1 MNKILKNKF
10 YGCEILRFM
19 FHGFHQ
25 FHRASPDA
33 KTYRAFSAFKFAI
46 CNLRF
51 AFCHLKF
58 ALNFINFIKFICFL
72 PFSFCLLPFISSAQV
87 ITAAQ
92 YTRKADEAFADKN
105 FNAALEYY
113 RIVLEDSPERTDLL
127 YNAADAALETRHFAI
142 ANTYFDNL
150 ARTDKAKEYPALNY
164 KRGEVKKDMEEYDL
178 AISLFEKYAAENPTG
193 EYSAAAKSE
202 IETCEWAKT
211 IVFADKKYEITH
223 LDRGVNS
230 PYIDAAPVFYDG
242 TLFYTSGYVPDSI
255 KSSAPVTGVYATSDL
270 TKRGL
275 PLPINSK
282 VKGDNTASYALT
294 TDKSTLFYTICTEN
308 ENGSYHCAIYRR
320 SKIGESDWGAPF
332 KLDTSIN
339 KPGYTSTQPSVGYD
353 STRQSDV
360 LFFASDKPGSK
371 GGMDLWMANIDNTGS
386 VSKPQNIDDLNT
398 TKDEVTPFFHTSTQ
412 TLFFST
418 DGYKTLGGL
427 DIYSSKIM
435 AGELSEVSGKGAAA
449 ITENATLKSP
459 NGSNSHWMK
468 AEHGGYPMNSSYD
481 DTYYSLSKAKAFFV
495 SNRKGGICDDK
506 ERDCICNDIY
516 SYNLKVDLKA
526 ETFLAGMSNKLD
538 GVRLDL
544 LDVEANALVGNQINA
559 TGNDFAF
566 PLEFDKKYKIIAR
579 KKGFLP
585 DSATVNTLNLN
596 VSTTLYRPLELR
608 PNAKL
613 TVYVFDKLEKKPL
626 NDATIILR
634 DSKGKI
640 VTQKVATG
648 TNTLAFGDLL
658 YGTKYFLNGELKSYQ
673 GDSNSV
679 AIDAISVTPKF
690 EYFDT
695 LYLDP
700 FGGLPFTLYFD
711 NDEPVARSRDVGTI
725 FTYGETYDRYI
736 DNQPDYLKEVYATVP
751 AEIAALKASQI
762 SSFFEDQVR
771 YGDNR
776 LLSFSSV
783 LEKYIA
789 SGHALELVVQGY
801 ASPIA
806 QKDYNK
812 ILSMRRVSSVIN
824 HFKSYNGG
832 SLLNAMKSGQLRI
845 RVEPFGAE
853 RASSAVSAD
862 GKQRDLSV
870 YSIEAMRERKVEIV
884 EINRIF
890 LDKTIPYDP
899 DVSMM
904 DLFSLKN
911 VGSLQAQLKAL
922 NARDISSSFNL
933 QPQIEQN
940 PSDLVRQAMAV
951 TIVDN
956 YTGKIVTSTKPIDVV
971 DPNSKAVIGKARA
984 KGGSFTYTVENGKEY
999 VLKSTSLGY
1008 SDVSLSAPY
1017 STDAP
1022 TGLIHDTLYLTPFA
1036 GLPLSLYF
1044 DNDKP
1049 NSANLNSYDKTYR
1062 DFYAKKSEFI
1072 RVYNKLMA
1080 SSGASAASSSKEM
1093 DLFFESELKGGYN
1106 KLTGFCEVL
1115 KNYLQNGNNM
1125 EIILEGYASP
1135 LSDGEYNKRLSQRRI
1150 QSVRAS
1156 LNQFQNGVLRKY
1168 LAQGKL
1174 KITEEVIGASANAFD
1189 ARTDASVYSMDA
1201 SLNRRVVIKDIILN
1215 GNKY

>member
-1 MNKILKNKF
+1 MSYQLSTISSLQFNYLLEQASLNYMNKILKIKSEKLKVKSF
-10 YGCEILRFM
+10 IFRLIALSLFT
-19 FHGFHQ
+19 FHISLFN
-25 FHRASPDA
+25 A
-33 KTYRAFSAFKFAI
+33 K
-46 CNLRF
+46 
-51 AFCHLKF
+51 
-58 ALNFINFIKFICFL
+58 
-72 PFSFCLLPFISSAQV
+72 AQV

-105 FNAALEYY
+105 YNAALEYY
-113 RIVLEDSPERTDLL
+113 RIVIDDSPERTDLL
-127 YNAADAALETRHFAI
+127 WNAANSALETRHFAI

-150 ARTDKAKEYPALNY
+150 ARTDKAKEYPTLNF

-193 EYSAAAKSE
+193 EYAASAKSE

-230 PYIDAAPVFYDG
+230 PYIDAAPVLYDG
-242 TLFYTSGYVPDSI
+242 TLFYTSGYVPDSL
-255 KSSAPVTGVYATSDL
+255 KSNAPVTGVFSTTDL

-275 PLPINSK
+275 PLSINSK
-282 VKGDNTASYALT
+282 TEGDNTASYALT

-308 ENGSYHCAIYRR
+308 ENGSFNCAIYRR
-320 SKIGESDWGAPF
+320 SKIGENDWGAPV

-353 STRQSDV
+353 STRQMDV
-360 LFFASDKPGSK
+360 LFFASNKPGSK
-371 GGMDLWMANIDNTGS
+371 GGMDLWMANVDNTGS
-386 VSKPQNIDDLNT
+386 VGKPQNIDDLNT
-398 TKDEVTPFFHTSTQ
+398 TKDEVTPFFHSSSQ

-435 AGELSEVSGKGAAA
+435 GGEVSEVSGKGSALA
-449 ITENATLKSP
+449 TENTTLNP
-459 NGSNSHWMK
+459 HWMK

-544 LDVEANALVGNQINA
+544 LDVEANALVGNQINT

-566 PLEFDKKYKIIAR
+566 PLEFDKKYKIIAS

-626 NDATIILR
+626 NDATITLR
-634 DSKGKI
+634 DGKGKI

-658 YGTKYFLNGELKSYQ
+658 YGTKYFLNGDLKSYQ
-673 GDSNSV
+673 SDSNSV

-736 DNQPDYLKEVYATVP
+736 NNQPDYLKEVYATEP
-751 AEIAALKASQI
+751 AEIAALKANQI
-762 SSFFEDQVR
+762 SSFFEDNVR

-776 LLSFSSV
+776 LIYFSSL

-789 SGHALELVVQGY
+789 GGHALELVLQGY

-824 HFKSYNGG
+824 HFKTYNGG
-832 SLLNAMKSGQLRI
+832 SLLAAMKSGQLRI

-853 RASSAVSAD
+853 RASPTVSAD
-862 GKQRDLSV
+862 EKQRQLSV
-870 YSIEAMRERKVEIV
+870 YSIEAMRERKVEIL

-899 DVSMM
+899 DVSTM

-933 QPQIEQN
+933 QSQIAQN
-940 PSDLVRQAMAV
+940 PSDLVRQAMTV
-951 TIVDN
+951 TFVDN
-956 YTGKIVTSTKPIDVV
+956 YTGKIVTSTKPIDIV
-971 DPNSKAVIGKARA
+971 DQNSQAVIGKARA
-984 KGGSFTYTVENGKEY
+984 KGGSFTYTVEKGKEY

-1017 STDAP
+1017 SSDDP
-1022 TGLIHDTLYLTPFA
+1022 SGLIRDTLYLTPFA

-1049 NSANLNSYDKTYR
+1049 NGNSSVGVSSYDKTYR

-1072 RVYNKLMA
+1072 KVYNKLMT
-1080 SSGASAASSSKEM
+1080 STGASATSSSKEM

-1106 KLTGFCEVL
+1106 KLNGFCEVL

-1125 EIILEGYASP
+1125 EIVLEGYASP
-1135 LSDGEYNKRLSQRRI
+1135 LSDGEYNKSLSQRRI

-1156 LNQFQNGVLRKY
+1156 FNQFQNGVLRKY
-1168 LAQGKL
+1168 LANGKL
-1174 KITEEVIGASANAFD
+1174 KFTEEAIGASVNSFD

>member
-1 MNKILKNKF
+1 MSYQLSTISSLQFNYLLEQASLNYMNKILKIKSEKLKVKSF
-10 YGCEILRFM
+10 IFRLIALSLFT
-19 FHGFHQ
+19 FHISLFN
-25 FHRASPDA
+25 A
-33 KTYRAFSAFKFAI
+33 K
-46 CNLRF
+46 
-51 AFCHLKF
+51 
-58 ALNFINFIKFICFL
+58 
-72 PFSFCLLPFISSAQV
+72 AQV

-105 FNAALEYY
+105 YNAALEYY
-113 RIVLEDSPERTDLL
+113 RIVIDDSPERTDLL
-127 YNAADAALETRHFAI
+127 WNAANSALETRHFAI

-150 ARTDKAKEYPALNY
+150 ARTDKAKEYPTLNF

-193 EYSAAAKSE
+193 EYAASAKSE

-230 PYIDAAPVFYDG
+230 PYIDAAPVLYDG
-242 TLFYTSGYVPDSI
+242 TLFYTSGYVPDSL
-255 KSSAPVTGVYATSDL
+255 KSNAPVTGVFSTTDL

-275 PLPINSK
+275 PLSINSK
-282 VKGDNTASYALT
+282 TEGDNTASYALT

-308 ENGSYHCAIYRR
+308 ENGSFNCAIYRR
-320 SKIGESDWGAPF
+320 SKIGENDWGAPV

-353 STRQSDV
+353 STRQMDV
-360 LFFASDKPGSK
+360 LFFASNKPGSK
-371 GGMDLWMANIDNTGS
+371 GGMDLWMANVDNSGS
-386 VSKPQNIDDLNT
+386 VGKPQNIDDLNT
-398 TKDEVTPFFHTSTQ
+398 IKDEVTPFFHSSSQ

-435 AGELSEVSGKGAAA
+435 GGEVSEVSGKGSALA
-449 ITENATLKSP
+449 TENTTLNP
-459 NGSNSHWMK
+459 HWMK

-481 DTYYSLSKAKAFFV
+481 DTYYSLSKSKAFFV

-544 LDVEANALVGNQINA
+544 LDVEANALVGNQINT

-566 PLEFDKKYKIIAR
+566 PLEFDKKYKIIAS

-626 NDATIILR
+626 NDATITLR
-634 DSKGKI
+634 DGKGKI

-658 YGTKYFLNGELKSYQ
+658 YGTKYFLNGDLKSYQ
-673 GDSNSV
+673 SDSNSV

-736 DNQPDYLKEVYATVP
+736 NNQPDYLKEVYATEP
-751 AEIAALKASQI
+751 AEIAALKANQI
-762 SSFFEDQVR
+762 SSFFEDNVR

-776 LLSFSSV
+776 LIYFSSL

-789 SGHALELVVQGY
+789 GGHALELVVQGY

-812 ILSMRRVSSVIN
+812 ILTMRRVSSVIN
-824 HFKSYNGG
+824 HFKTYNGG
-832 SLLNAMKSGQLRI
+832 SLLAAMKSGQLRI

-853 RASSAVSAD
+853 RASPTVSAD
-862 GKQRDLSV
+862 EKQRQLSV
-870 YSIEAMRERKVEIV
+870 YSIEAMRERKVEIL

-899 DVSMM
+899 DVSTM

-933 QPQIEQN
+933 QSQIAQN

-951 TIVDN
+951 TFVDN
-956 YTGKIVTSTKPIDVV
+956 YTGKIVTSTKPIDIV
-971 DPNSKAVIGKARA
+971 DQNSQAVIGKARA
-984 KGGSFTYTVENGKEY
+984 KGGSFTYTVEKGKEY

-1017 STDAP
+1017 SSDDP
-1022 TGLIHDTLYLTPFA
+1022 SGLIHDTLYLTPFA

-1049 NSANLNSYDKTYR
+1049 NGNSSVGVSSYDKTYR

-1072 RVYNKLMA
+1072 KVYNKLMA
-1080 SSGASAASSSKEM
+1080 STGASATSSSKEM

-1106 KLTGFCEVL
+1106 KLNGFCEVL

-1125 EIILEGYASP
+1125 EIVLEGYASP

-1156 LNQFQNGVLRKY
+1156 FNQFQNGVLRKY
-1168 LAQGKL
+1168 LANGKL
-1174 KITEEVIGASANAFD
+1174 KITEEAIGASVNSFD

>member
-1 MNKILKNKF
+1 MNKINKIKELKNERMKESSDSSKLRNYSHPLF
-10 YGCEILRFM
+10 SNSFIFLLLIFILSFFPP
-19 FHGFHQ
+19 FH
-25 FHRASPDA
+25 S
-33 KTYRAFSAFKFAI
+33 
-46 CNLRF
+46 N
-51 AFCHLKF
+51 
-58 ALNFINFIKFICFL
+58 
-72 PFSFCLLPFISSAQV
+72 AQV
-87 ITAAQ
+87 ITASQ
-92 YTRKADEAFADKN
+92 YTHKADEAFADKN

-113 RIVLEDSPERTDLL
+113 RIVLDDSPERADLL
-127 YNAADAALETRHFAI
+127 WNAANAALETRHFAI

-150 ARTDKAKEYPALNY
+150 ARTDKAKEYPTLNY

-193 EYSAAAKSE
+193 EYAASAKTE

-211 IVFADKKYEITH
+211 IVFADKKYNITH

-230 PYIDAAPVFYDG
+230 PYIDAAPVLYDG
-242 TLFYTSGYVPDSI
+242 TLFYTSGYVPDSL
-255 KSSAPVTGVYATSDL
+255 KSNAPVTGVFSTTDV

-282 VKGDNTASYALT
+282 TKGDNTASYALT
-294 TDKSTLFYTICTEN
+294 SDKSTLFYTICTEN
-308 ENGSYHCAIYRR
+308 ENGSFHCAIYRR
-320 SKIGESDWGAPF
+320 SKMGENDWGAPV

-339 KPGYTSTQPSVGYD
+339 KPGYTSSQPSVGYD

-360 LFFASDKPGSK
+360 LFFASNKPGSK
-371 GGMDLWMANIDNTGS
+371 GGMDLWMATIDNAGS
-386 VSKPQNIDDLNT
+386 VGKPQNIDDLNT
-398 TKDEVTPFFHTSTQ
+398 TKDEVTPFFHTASQ

-427 DIYSSKIM
+427 DIYYSTLSTPSS
-435 AGELSEVSGKGAAA
+435 ASSTPSAEVSIPPLTKESAD
-449 ITENATLKSP
+449 NAQLLP
-459 NGSNSHWMK
+459 AHWMK

-481 DTYYSLSKAKAFFV
+481 DTYYSLSKDKAFFV
-495 SNRKGGICDDK
+495 SNRKGGICDATD
-506 ERDCICNDIY
+506 RDCICNDIY

-526 ETFLAGMSNKLD
+526 ETFLAGMSNKLE

-544 LDVEANALVGNQINA
+544 LDVVADTLVDNQINA

-566 PLEFDKKYKIIAR
+566 PLQFDKKYKVVAT

-585 DSATVNTLNLN
+585 DSVTVNTLNLN
-596 VSTTLYRPLELR
+596 TSTTLNRTLELR

-626 NDATIILR
+626 NDATITLR

-648 TNTLAFGDLL
+648 TNTLQFSDIL
-658 YGTKYFLNGELKSYQ
+658 YGTKYFLNGALKSYQ

-736 DNQPDYLKEVYATVP
+736 NNQPDYLKEVYATEP
-751 AEIAALKASQI
+751 SAIATSKANQI
-762 SSFFEDQVR
+762 SSFFEDNVR
-771 YGDNR
+771 YGNDR
-776 LLSFSSV
+776 LLYFSSL
-783 LEKYIA
+783 LEKYIGG
-789 SGHALELVVQGY
+789 GHALELVVQGY

-812 ILSMRRVSSVIN
+812 ILTMRRVSSVIN

-832 SLLNAMKSGQLRI
+832 VLLSAMKSGQLRI
-845 RVEPFGAE
+845 RVEPLGAD
-853 RASSAVSAD
+853 RADPTVSAD
-862 GKQRDLSV
+862 EKQRDLSV
-870 YSIEAMRERKVEIV
+870 YSIEAMRERKVEIL

-899 DVSMM
+899 DVTTM

-911 VGSLQAQLKAL
+911 VGSLQSQLKAL
-922 NARDISSSFNL
+922 NARDISSSFNV
-933 QPQIEQN
+933 QPQVAQN

-951 TIVDN
+951 TFVDN
-956 YTGKIVTSTKPIDVV
+956 YTGKIVTSTKPIDIV
-971 DPNSKAVIGKARA
+971 DQNSQAVIGKARA
-984 KGGSFTYTVENGKEY
+984 KGGNFTYTVEKGKEY

-1008 SDVSLSAPY
+1008 SDVSLSAPF
-1017 STDAP
+1017 SSDEP
-1022 TGLIHDTLYLTPFA
+1022 SGLIHDTLYLTPFA

-1049 NSANLNSYDKTYR
+1049 SSNASLAVSSYDKTYR

-1072 RVYNKLMA
+1072 KVYNKLRA
-1080 SSGASAASSSKEM
+1080 STGASAASSSKEM

-1106 KLTGFCEVL
+1106 KLNGFCEVL

-1125 EIILEGYASP
+1125 EIVLEGYASP
-1135 LSDGEYNKRLSQRRI
+1135 LSDGEYNKNLSQRRI
-1150 QSVRAS
+1150 QSVRTS
-1156 LNQFQNGVLRKY
+1156 LNQFQNGVLRRY

-1174 KITEEVIGASANAFD
+1174 KIREEALGASANAFD